1 MSIVTG
7 LMLFFTAVTFA
18 AAFWFVARVVP
29 KTLQRRSERQI
40 DMHGEA
46 LIALAGALSR
56 PQPAE
61 HEARLAAN
69 YAAHRTALLTLKPD
83 ATVPAPKTAGV
94 KLAA

>member
-1 MSIVTG
+1 MSIITG

-29 KTLQRRSERQI
+29 GTLQRRAARQI

-46 LIALAGALSR
+46 LVALAGALSR
-56 PQPAE
+56 PQPADL
-61 HEARLAAN
+61 EARLAAN
-69 YAAHRTALLTLKPD
+69 YAAHRSALLTLKPD
-83 ATVPAPKTAGV
+83 AAVPAPKGEGV